1 MSGEDQ
7 HNLAEMLHSIDR
19 AKRRD
24 PAEFD
29 STSIMRRLVIDLLG
43 KVDRL
48 EKRIAALEVSD
59 RVS

>member
-1 MSGEDQ
+1 MANEDQ
-7 HNLAEMLHSIDR
+7 HNLVEMLHSIDQ

-29 STSIMRRLVIDLLG
+29 STSIMRRLVIDLLS

-48 EKRIAALEVSD
+48 EKRIAALEE
-59 RVS
+59 